1 MSTSKKVRLTTD
13 RVNAYGYRVL
23 TSGIDIEQYRRNPVL
38 LWMHRR
44 GEVIGHLDNIEV
56 DADGI
61 TGELVFDEASE
72 RGREV
77 AAQWEAE
84 SLRMVSVGLEIIET
98 SDAPADIEIG
108 QTRPTV
114 TRSKLLEVSVVD
126 IGANDDALRLSHNGE
141 TITLGEGGDAVL
153 PLLPQPD
160 NLNTN
165 DMTLREQIIEA
176 LGLETTAADSDVVD
190 NIRLLVSMETD
201 YADTLARYEELRLET
216 VTAEVDSLVQ
226 RGVLATEGREA
237 FIALGVQDRNAL
249 RLVTQHVRPAHV
261 SAIEQL
267 NVGEQ
272 TPDKATLIKEW
283 DDLDRQN
290 LLFDLR
296 TNDPQKFQTLFEA
309 KFKN

>member
-84 SLRMVSVGLEIIET
+84 SLRMVSVGLEMIET
-98 SDAPADIEIG
+98 SDAPDDIEIG

-296 TNDPQKFQTLFEA
+296 TNDPQKFQTLFDA

>member
-98 SDAPADIEIG
+98 SDAPDDIEIG

-141 TITLGEGGDAVL
+141 IITLGEGSDAVL

-176 LGLETTAADSDVVD
+176 LGLETTVADSDVVD

-226 RGVLATEGREA
+226 RGALAAEGREA

-261 SAIEQL
+261 SAIGQL